1 MERYDVIIVG
11 GGPAGLFTALELV
24 NKKENLNILLLEKGK
39 DIHKRVCPMNTY
51 GTKCLDCKPCAITS
65 GIGGAGAFSDG
76 KLTLTSEFGGVLDE
90 YMPKSK
96 LNELINYVD
105 SIYVRF
111 GATTE
116 VHGTDREKIREIEKR
131 AQAADLKLIPAVIK
145 HLGTDKSFEIIK
157 NMRDYLVERIDIMT
171 DTIVEEIIVK
181 DGQAVG
187 VVTEKGKELLNSLRE
202 KLNFLKKKKTEIL
215 KSHGYPEDYLE
226 PKYECNICKDTGYVN
241 GKRCKCFNQ
250 KLINIYYK
258 QSSIAEI
265 LQKENF
271 SNFNFEYYSDKP
283 YGDKPSPRANM
294 RTIVE
299 FALNFIKHFDTI
311 EESLFFYGNSGLGK
325 TFLAN
330 CIAKELL
337 DRGKSVIYRTAPD
350 LIEGLRIN
358 KLNPDSEIYNEY
370 LELLKECDLL
380 IIDDLGT
387 EPITAFSLQE
397 FFNILNTRLLLGK
410 KFIISTNLPLSE
422 IMAIYP
428 ERIYS
433 RIFGHFKLLNFY
445 GEDIRLKKKMII

>member
-1 MERYDVIIVG
+1 MNENIIHEILKEYEMKRDRAEREAILRRNQLY
-11 GGPAGLFTALELV
+11 
-24 NKKENLNILLLEKGK
+24 KEIPELEKIDDKIKEIG
-39 DIHKRVCPMNTY
+39 IQ
-51 GTKCLDCKPCAITS
+51 IT
-65 GIGGAGAFSDG
+65 
-76 KLTLTSEFGGVLDE
+76 
-90 YMPKSK
+90 
-96 LNELINYVD
+96 
-105 SIYVRF
+105 
-111 GATTE
+111 
-116 VHGTDREKIREIEKR
+116 
-131 AQAADLKLIPAVIK
+131 
-145 HLGTDKSFEIIK
+145 
-157 NMRDYLVERIDIMT
+157 
-171 DTIVEEIIVK
+171 
-181 DGQAVG
+181 QAVFREP
-187 VVTEKGKELLNSLRE
+187 EKSKELLNSLKER
-202 KLNFLKKKKTEIL
+202 LNLLKKKKIQIL

-265 LQKENF
+265 LQRENF

-294 RTIVE
+294 KNIVE
-299 FALNFIKHFDTI
+299 YALNFIKHFDTI
-311 EESLFFYGNSGLGK
+311 QESLFFYGNSGLGK

-337 DRGKSVIYRTAPD
+337 DRGKSVIYRTAPE
-350 LIEGLRIN
+350 LIEGLRVN
-358 KLNPDSEIYNEY
+358 KLNPDSEVYNEY

-397 FFNILNTRLLLGK
+397 FFNILNSRLLMGK

>member
-1 MERYDVIIVG
+1 MNENIIHEILKEYEMKRDK
-11 GGPAGLFTALELV
+11 AEKEALLRR
-24 NKKENLNILLLEKGK
+24 NRLYKEIPELEKIDDKIKEIG
-39 DIHKRVCPMNTY
+39 IQITQ
-51 GTKCLDCKPCAITS
+51 AI
-65 GIGGAGAFSDG
+65 F
-76 KLTLTSEFGGVLDE
+76 KE
-90 YMPKSK
+90 P
-96 LNELINYVD
+96 
-105 SIYVRF
+105 
-111 GATTE
+111 
-116 VHGTDREKIREIEKR
+116 
-131 AQAADLKLIPAVIK
+131 
-145 HLGTDKSFEIIK
+145 
-157 NMRDYLVERIDIMT
+157 
-171 DTIVEEIIVK
+171 
-181 DGQAVG
+181 
-187 VVTEKGKELLNSLRE
+187 EKGKELLNSLRE